1 LKQYI
6 AAGLDPAR
14 FWELTPRLYVVEMEG
29 AADRAKVDRAMVW
42 YGAML
47 PHFKKPPSFDDFVSP
62 AKRKERQDPEIMQS
76 MLEALAAA
84 WGAERIH

>member
-1 LKQYI
+1 MKQYI

-29 AADRAKVDRAMVW
+29 AADRGKVERAMIW

-47 PHFKKPPSFDDFVSP
+47 PHLKKPPSFDDFVWP
-62 AKRKERQDPEIMQS
+62 AKRKERQDPEIMQA
-76 MLEALAAA
+76 MLEALAAS